1 MKTKE
6 FQELKKKDAA
16 ELQKLVDEK
25 RTEVMG
31 LRFSLATG
39 ALEDPSRLGQAKRDV
54 ARLLTVL
61 GDKRRSETS
70 AAKSAEKT
78 ESAPEVLA

>member
-1 MKTKE
+1 MKTRE
-6 FQELKKKDAA
+6 YQELKKKDVS
-16 ELQKLVDEK
+16 ELEKLVDEK

-54 ARLLTVL
+54 ARLMTLL
-61 GDKRRSETS
+61 GDKRREATK
-70 AAKSAEKT
+70 AGAGA
-78 ESAPEVLA
+78 

>member
-1 MKTKE
+1 MKKRDFE
-6 FQELKKKDAA
+6 DLKKKDAE

-39 ALEDPSRLGQAKRDV
+39 ALEDASRLGAAKRDV
-54 ARLLTVL
+54 ARMLTVL
-61 GDKRRSETS
+61 GDKRR
-70 AAKSAEKT
+70 AAKATDAKDT
-78 ESAPEVLA
+78 EVTA

>member
-6 FQELKKKDAA
+6 FQELRKKDAA
-16 ELQKLVDEK
+16 ELQKLVDDK

-39 ALEDPSRLGQAKRDV
+39 ALEDPSRLGEAKRDV

-61 GDKRRSETS
+61 GEKRRAETTT
-70 AAKSAEKT
+70 APAEVN
-78 ESAPEVLA
+78 A

>member
-1 MKTKE
+1 MKTRE
-6 FQELKKKDAA
+6 YQELKKKDAA

-39 ALEDPSRLGQAKRDV
+39 ALEDPTRLGEARRDV
-54 ARLLTVL
+54 ARLLTL
-61 GDKRRSETS
+61 LREKR
-70 AAKSAEKT
+70 AAEPTAPKAEKI
-78 ESAPEVLA
+78 EVTA

>member
-1 MKTKE
+1 MKTRE
-6 FQELKKKDAA
+6 YQELKKKDAD

-39 ALEDPSRLGQAKRDV
+39 ALEDPTRLGEAKRDV
-54 ARLLTVL
+54 ARLLTL
-61 GDKRRSETS
+61 LNEK
-70 AAKSAEKT
+70 KKAEVT
-78 ESAPEVLA
+78 A